1 MLEFSKTVLIG
12 VSIDRTLFGKELQKI
27 VRWYGDDENQ
37 KSILHQWCNQN
48 FDNIYN
54 DIIAEIFLK
63 DFNQKKEQ
71 FHLFEI
77 HQNN

>member
-1 MLEFSKTVLIG
+1 MLEFSKAVLKA
-12 VSIDRTLFGKELQKI
+12 VSVDRTLFNKELRKI
-27 VRWYGDDENQ
+27 VNWYGDDENQ
-37 KSILHQWCNQN
+37 KSILYQWCNQN

-54 DIIAEIFLK
+54 DIIVEIFTK
-63 DFNQKKEQ
+63 DFNKKKEQ